1 MLKQEIPMP
10 VAIGI
15 LVAVLLVVGFFVYRS
30 LFAPPAT
37 VKAIPEFQPPPPG
50 VSAPPPPSG
59 QAPPGNPSSA
69 PVAPA
74 PGYGTPR

>member
-1 MLKQEIPMP
+1 
-10 VAIGI
+10 
-15 LVAVLLVVGFFVYRS
+15 
-30 LFAPPAT
+30 

-74 PGYGTPR
+74 PGYGAPH